1 MEENNNEIKV
11 TTELKKIDKKIR
23 MSNDKKVIF
32 FIVFSVLIV
41 AAGIFGVFYY
51 NNNML
56 PVVTYNGGTL
66 TSLEYTI
73 YYKIFSPML
82 EYYGYPAD
90 VIPNQIANKAATDKI
105 LIQKARE
112 AKIQLKQEDIDKVNE
127 IFKDQNQVKQFT
139 DKGIDPA
146 KMRELYYND
155 YMITAYINK
164 IKSELTDEEMLTFLK
179 TTYGE
184 TLDMTEYVTK
194 HILFK
199 TTNSETQ
206 EAMDATKKNEV
217 KTKATAVL
225 ARALA
230 GEDFTKLVTEF
241 SEDEGTKKNG
251 GEYKVYMDDKTVKE
265 YMDAVKGLSI
275 SSITPNLVETTYGFH
290 IIKLEAKNDKGRLK
304 SDTERETLASQKID
318 EMSKSYNL
326 KINEELMKK
335 IVESITGKKI
345 EDTKTQEQTTGG
357 NSTTTQT
364 VPTQNTTEQQPAA
377 TK

>member
-1 MEENNNEIKV
+1 MEENNNPIKV
-11 TTELKKIDKKIR
+11 TDLKKIDKKIG

-32 FIVFSVLIV
+32 FIVFSVLVI

-56 PVVTYNGGTL
+56 PVVTYNGGSL

-73 YYKIFSPML
+73 YYKIFAPML

-90 VIPNQIANKAATDKI
+90 VIPTQIANKAATDKI
-105 LIQKARE
+105 LIQKAKE
-112 AKIQLKQEDIDKVNE
+112 ANIQLKQEDIDKVNE
-127 IFKDQNQVKQFT
+127 IFKDQNQIKQFT

-146 KMRELYYND
+146 KMKELYYND
-155 YMITAYINK
+155 YIITEYINK
-164 IKSELTDEEMLTFLK
+164 IKNELTDDEMLTFLK

-206 EAMDATKKNEV
+206 AAMDDVKKNEV
-217 KTKATAVL
+217 RAKATAVL

-230 GEDFTKLVTEF
+230 GEDFTALVTEF

-265 YMDAVKGLSI
+265 YVDAIKALSI

-290 IIKLEAKNDKGRLK
+290 IIKLEAKNDNGRLK
-304 SDTERETLASQKID
+304 SSTERETLASQKID

-335 IVESITGKKI
+335 IVESITGKKV
-345 EDTKTQEQTTGG
+345 EDTKTQEQTTEE
-357 NSTTTQT
+357 NSTSTET
-364 VPTQNTTEQQPAA
+364 VPAENTTEQQPAA
-377 TK
+377 AQ